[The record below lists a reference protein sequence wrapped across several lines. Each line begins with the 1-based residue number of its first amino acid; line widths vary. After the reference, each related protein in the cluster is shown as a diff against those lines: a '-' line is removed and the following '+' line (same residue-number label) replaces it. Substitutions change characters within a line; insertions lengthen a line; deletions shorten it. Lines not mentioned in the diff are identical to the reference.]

1 MSNEQII
8 MTLFG
13 LLLAAYGFIFKGVL
27 DRIKKME
34 NKNCDP
40 NSCYKRFDK
49 IEERQD
55 QLMPAINKLQ
65 ETMSKVE
72 AFLEILM
79 QDYNNRRK

>member
-13 LLLAAYGFIFKGVL
+13 LLLAAYGFIFNSVL
-27 DRIKKME
+27 NRIKKLE
-34 NKNCDP
+34 DKNCNP
-40 NSCYKRFDK
+40 TACFQRFNK

-72 AFLEILM
+72 AFLEVLM
-79 QDYNNRRK
+79 QDYNNRKR